1 MNKLS
6 SIKSDIK
13 SRRVYSVKT
22 VCPAAFIKATPHK
35 AHLRALHAI
44 CLQIFRHIT
53 QKSLDIRQYACGIF
67 MRSDKKSDYASD
79 AQSLC
84 GIALK
89 NPLISFNPLCY
100 YQNNQAHTHNLFR
113 EHLRMPLKAC
123 RNQCQVHCLCHKN
136 YPNRHHLPNLQKFQ
150 SKPCP
155 LRQ

>member
-35 AHLRALHAI
+35 AHLTALHAI

-53 QKSLDIRQYACGIF
+53 Q
-67 MRSDKKSDYASD
+67 KSDYASD

-123 RNQCQVHCLCHKN
+123 RNQCRVHCLCHKN
-136 YPNRHHLPNLQKFQ
+136 YPNRHHLPSLKKFQ

>member
-13 SRRVYSVKT
+13 SRRVYSFYD

-35 AHLRALHAI
+35 AHLTALHAI

-53 QKSLDIRQYACGIF
+53 Q
-67 MRSDKKSDYASD
+67 KSDYASD

-100 YQNNQAHTHNLFR
+100 YQN
-113 EHLRMPLKAC
+113 
-123 RNQCQVHCLCHKN
+123 
-136 YPNRHHLPNLQKFQ
+136 
-150 SKPCP
+150 
-155 LRQ
+155 

>member
-13 SRRVYSVKT
+13 SRRVYSFYA

-35 AHLRALHAI
+35 AHLTA
-44 CLQIFRHIT
+44 
-53 QKSLDIRQYACGIF
+53 
-67 MRSDKKSDYASD
+67 
-79 AQSLC
+79 LC

-113 EHLRMPLKAC
+113 EHLRKPLKAC
-123 RNQCQVHCLCHKN
+123 RNQCRVHCLCHKN
-136 YPNRHHLPNLQKFQ
+136 YPNRHHLPSLKKFR

-155 LRQ
+155 LLRNSSAACSLRHVQ

>member
-1 MNKLS
+1 MGKLS

-13 SRRVYSVKT
+13 SHRAYSVKT
-22 VCPAAFIKATPHK
+22 VCPAAFIKETPHK
-35 AHLRALHAI
+35 AHLTALHAI
-44 CLQIFRHIT
+44 CLQIFRDIT
-53 QKSLDIRQYACGIF
+53 Q
-67 MRSDKKSDYASD
+67 KSDYASD

-89 NPLISFNPLCY
+89 NPLIGFNPLYY

-136 YPNRHHLPNLQKFQ
+136 YPNRHHLPSLQKFQ